1 MVTLKHVYEPPGPAD
16 GLRVLV
22 DRRWPRRLDKASA
35 AIDRWE
41 KRLAPSAELHR
52 WFGGRRA
59 RWAEFRTQYALELC
73 RQHEELACLRDVAA
87 ERLVTLLFS
96 ARDPVCNGAA
106 VLREVLCRGPG
117 PGATAPKLS
126 HVELLKFL
134 NHLLANNRATIKE
147 AKAILQ
153 STATRMLDIQR
164 DEAYASAVL
173 IQLVKSLGGRPD
185 YSVKPADDISR
196 GARLASR
203 LAIFE
208 RDQIRAADE
217 LEHNLLRVADDRVHH
232 RLQKLLIARKRNS
245 RRLGGKPHLA
255 LAQPEPTGRR

>member
-1 MVTLKHVYEPPGPAD
+1 MVTLKRVYEPAIPED
-16 GLRVLV
+16 GLRILV

-52 WFGGRRA
+52 WFGGRQA
-59 RWAEFRTQYALELC
+59 RWAEFRTRYALELC
-73 RQHEELACLRDVAA
+73 RHREVLACLRDMAA

-96 ARDPVCNGAA
+96 ARDPVRNGAA
-106 VLREVLCRGPG
+106 VLREVLCCGPE
-117 PGATAPKLS
+117 PAAAAPKMS
-126 HVELLKFL
+126 HAELLEFL
-134 NHLLANNRATIKE
+134 NSLLANSRATIKE

-153 STATRMLDIQR
+153 SIATRMFDIQR

-173 IQLVKSLGGRPD
+173 IQSVKSLGGRPD

-196 GARLASR
+196 GTGLASR

-208 RDQIRAADE
+208 QDQVCAADE
-217 LEHNLLRVADDRVHH
+217 LEQNLLRVADDRVHH

-245 RRLGGKPHLA
+245 RRLHGKPDLA
-255 LAQPEPTGRR
+255 LAQPEPVG